1 MEADTNINKY
11 KRILYYDDLGKKQ
24 CTFLIFRLSF
34 LSDGSNMT
42 SNNNA
47 SHEDA
52 INGQLRLDCSSAAG
66 APTLTTPTLTPTTLR
81 NIEQMFLE
89 ASDQN
94 LEHPIVH
101 QNAAHFVPPPVAME
115 STSST
120 SASTSSI
127 APIPGPTSIT
137 IPLPGPSAL
146 SLVVPEVPLPGPP
159 PPDPGPSTAETSA
172 LTRSQSPLVPLVK
185 SEDAMTS
192 TSRQNNNNNVIEAAE
207 APPVGFL
214 EGLNDEDRRK
224 QLRRLRN
231 KEAAARC
238 RKRRM
243 DQTLSLQG
251 EVDRLE
257 EVKRELRGEVQSL
270 QREMDKLKGIL
281 ELHQC
286 SHDEQVKRSR
296 TAES

>member
-1 MEADTNINKY
+1 
-11 KRILYYDDLGKKQ
+11 
-24 CTFLIFRLSF
+24 
-34 LSDGSNMT
+34 MT

-52 INGQLRLDCSSAAG
+52 TNGQLRLDSSSAAG

-115 STSST
+115 LPASATSST
-120 SASTSSI
+120 SASTLS

-137 IPLPGPSAL
+137 TPLPGPSAL
-146 SLVVPEVPLPGPP
+146 SLVVPDVPLPGPP
-159 PPDPGPSTAETSA
+159 PPDSGPSTAAEASA
-172 LTRSQSPLVPLVK
+172 STRSQSPLVPLVK

-192 TSRQNNNNNVIEAAE
+192 TSRQNNNNNVIEAE
-207 APPVGFL
+207 APTVGFL
-214 EGLNDEDRRK
+214 EGHTDEDRRK

-243 DQTLSLQG
+243 DQTLSLQD

-281 ELHQC
+281 QLHQC
-286 SHDEQVKRSR
+286 SHEQVKRSK
-296 TAES
+296 TES